1 MHVFYVEEIAAELVQ
16 LSEEESF
23 HLSKVVRLKIGDK
36 VFVTD
41 GKGKFCEA
49 NVVEVHQKHSKLSII
64 NTKTEFGKLNYNL
77 SIAIAPTKNIDRFEW
92 FLEKATEIGIDT
104 IYPIL
109 CEKSERDVIKNERLE
124 KIIMAAM
131 KQSVA
136 AYKPVLNGLA
146 FFNEILKA
154 KHSQKFIAH
163 CHDIEKEDLS
173 KICKPNGDVLIL
185 IGPEGDFSL
194 KEIEQA
200 SLVGFVPI
208 KLGNKRLRTETA
220 GIVACNMV
228 SIVNGS

>member
-1 MHVFYVEEIAAELVQ
+1 MHVFYIEEIAAELVQ

-49 NVVEVHQKHSKLSII
+49 TVVDVHQKHSKLAII

-136 AYKPVLNGLA
+136 AYKPVLKGLA
-146 FFNEILKA
+146 SINEVLKA
-154 KHSQKFIAH
+154 RHSQKFIAH

-173 KICKPNGDVLIL
+173 KICKPYGDVLIL
-185 IGPEGDFSL
+185 IGPEGDFS
-194 KEIEQA
+194 KTEIHQA
-200 SLVGFVPI
+200 IQAGFLSVT
-208 KLGNKRLRTETA
+208 LGNKRLRTETA

-228 SIVNGS
+228 SIVNG